1 LLIQHG
7 LLETLDCPVTCNISF
22 IITILI
28 TVLPLFTD
36 VQLPF
41 SHVYYISLLLY
52 NDSESGSG
60 DTQSSSCRSS
70 QLRAHAPS
78 ILHLHPVFFIPCPVT
93 IVTIHSANSTIVHS
107 GSIIQGVHVMT
118 CLLFIKICIHA
129 FFSLSSS
136 LFVLSHRM
144 VRKHNPSHKLMLTGT
159 GSFLILHLRHYVR

>member
-1 LLIQHG
+1 MYNYHLAMY
-7 LLETLDCPVTCNISF
+7 
-22 IITILI
+22 ILS
-28 TVLPLFTD
+28 PW
-36 VQLPF
+36 
-41 SHVYYISLLLY
+41 LLY
-52 NDSESGSG
+52 SDSESGSG

-144 VRKHNPSHKLMLTGT
+144 VRKHNPSYKLMLTGT
-159 GSFLILHLRHYVR
+159 GSFLILHLRHYVRYGSNPEVGIGHQLIMPYIQALPLTT